1 VANSKLLQWQET
13 ALIFLVAALG
23 SFAAA
28 AILFTYSKPKT
39 ANKAKAPANSSTSVE
54 IVRRDRVVRD
64 IIAQVQQEIDQ
75 SLLNFKIPA
84 QFQGTTLNDIKL
96 NSSEKVVALTFDDG
110 PWPSSTVAILEIL
123 KRNNIKATFF
133 WVGEP
138 LEDFPQIAKQVVA
151 EGHAIGNHTWHH
163 WYHKMSPEVVQSE
176 IERTN
181 ELIYKT
187 TGVKTGLFRPP
198 GGVLTNGLA
207 DYVMGQKN
215 AVIMW
220 SSDSIDYRRPSVPVF
235 LNNVLRNTA
244 PGGIILMHDGGGDRS
259 QTVKALPELIADLKQ
274 QGYRFVT
281 VAELLKMREKENQT
295 TTATQPPNA
304 DANSQAKIS
313 QKN

>member
-1 VANSKLLQWQET
+1 MPNSKPLWQET

-39 ANKAKAPANSSTSVE
+39 ANQAKAPANSSTSVE

-84 QFQGTTLNDIKL
+84 QFQGTTFNDVKL
-96 NSSEKVVALTFDDG
+96 NSGEKVVALTFDDG

-123 KRNNIKATFF
+123 KRNDIKATFF

-207 DYVMGQKN
+207 DYVMQQKN
-215 AVIMW
+215 AVVMW

-259 QTVKALPELIADLKQ
+259 QTVSALPELIANLRQ
-274 QGYRFVT
+274 QGYKFVT
-281 VAELLKMREKENQT
+281 VPELMTMKAKEPKQVFEAGNATLNSPPPSEQLK
-295 TTATQPPNA
+295 
-304 DANSQAKIS
+304 
-313 QKN
+313 